1 MNGVAERDG
10 GGLQPITIRVAQAA
24 ELTGLSRSKL
34 YELIRDREIEVIKIG
49 ASTLVIYES
58 LQHLVERRR
67 RERE

>member
-1 MNGVAERDG
+1 MKAATDRDG
-10 GGLQPITIRVAQAA
+10 EALPPLTIRVAQAA

-34 YELIRDREIEVIKIG
+34 YELIRAQEIEVIKIG

-58 LQHLVERRR
+58 LRRLVERHR

>member
-1 MNGVAERDG
+1 MKAATDRDG
-10 GGLQPITIRVAQAA
+10 ETLPPLTIRVAQAA

-58 LQHLVERRR
+58 LQRLVERRR
-67 RERE
+67 RGPE